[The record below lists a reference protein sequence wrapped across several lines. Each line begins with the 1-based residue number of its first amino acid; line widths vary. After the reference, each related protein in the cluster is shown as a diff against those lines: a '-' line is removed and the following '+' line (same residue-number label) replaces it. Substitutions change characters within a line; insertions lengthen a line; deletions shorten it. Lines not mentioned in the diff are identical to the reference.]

1 MEEARQVAE
10 YLGLPFHTFDFRD
23 EYDRRIVEYIYEGYR
38 KGITPNPDVLCNN
51 LVKFDVFL
59 REALDYGFD
68 AIATGHYARIEK
80 AVGRRQLAEWR
91 DDAVIATLNS
101 FQGKQSRSNEPF

>member
-1 MEEARQVAE
+1 MINYLSDTDDCPTRVDMEEARRVAE

-59 REALDYGFD
+59 REALEYGFD
-68 AIATGHYARIEK
+68 AIATGHYARI
-80 AVGRRQLAEWR
+80 APS
-91 DDAVIATLNS
+91 VIPAQAGIS
-101 FQGKQSRSNEPF
+101 